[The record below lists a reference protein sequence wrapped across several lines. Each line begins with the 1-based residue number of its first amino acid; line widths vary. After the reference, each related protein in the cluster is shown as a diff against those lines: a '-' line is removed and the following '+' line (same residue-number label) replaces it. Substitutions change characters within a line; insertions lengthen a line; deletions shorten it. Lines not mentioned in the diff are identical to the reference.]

1 MKVRFDQTAP
11 YEVEET
17 DVPFARPEGKELLA
31 RIYRPAGEPEAP
43 LAALVDVHGGAWSRG
58 DRTTGAHH
66 CRALAASGLVVVS
79 LDFRQGSEHK
89 HPAAS
94 ADVAAGV
101 RFTRARAGALGID
114 PTRIG
119 LVGSSSGGQLVLLA
133 AVTAGS
139 DEHAGTP
146 IILADGSLGATNGG
160 ESVAIVLALYPVADP
175 LARYRYAVGRQ
186 DDGSGFDATRLVNA
200 HHGYFKD
207 EAAMAAASVT
217 RIVESGEARALPPA
231 WVAQPEL
238 DDNVPPAITEALVR
252 AWQQAG
258 GEIER
263 VHFPGARH
271 GFIQQSTADSERAI
285 TLMRDFIGRRLAA
298 KSRAS

>member
-146 IILADGSLGATNGG
+146 IVLADGSLGATNGG

-252 AWQQAG
+252 AWQ
-258 GEIER
+258 
-263 VHFPGARH
+263 
-271 GFIQQSTADSERAI
+271 
-285 TLMRDFIGRRLAA
+285 
-298 KSRAS
+298 

>member
-146 IILADGSLGATNGG
+146 IVLADGSLGATNGG

-285 TLMRDFIGRRLAA
+285 ALMRDFIGRRLAA